1 MLNFKSFFG
10 GSFDYFDYRND
21 FRVYDFFPI
30 VVALVFLKIL
40 MKNNLVFFKVFF
52 PKYYLFGIII
62 TLIGIFVSAF
72 EKDFI
77 IVFSFSLIFL
87 GFVFSR
93 QYLTPLINKA
103 KDEITKS
110 DDLSKVKFERLHRF
124 SVIINIL
131 QIFVCIII
139 LFYKIIN

>member
-1 MLNFKSFFG
+1 MI
-10 GSFDYFDYRND
+10 
-21 FRVYDFFPI
+21 FFPI
-30 VVALVFLKIL
+30 VVAPSVF
-40 MKNNLVFFKVFF
+40 KNFNEKQSSLFLRSFF
-52 PKYYLFGIII
+52 PKYYLFGIIT
-62 TLIGIFVSAF
+62 TLIGIFISAL

-77 IVFSFSLIFL
+77 IIFSLSIIFL

-103 KDEITKS
+103 KDEIVKS
-110 DDLSKVKFERLHRF
+110 NNLSKIKFERLHRF

-131 QIFVCIII
+131 QIFICIII

>member
-1 MLNFKSFFG
+1 MIILIVGMTLGFMI
-10 GSFDYFDYRND
+10 
-21 FRVYDFFPI
+21 FFPI
-30 VVALVFLKIL
+30 VVAPSIFKNFNDKQSSLFLRS
-40 MKNNLVFFKVFF
+40 FF

-62 TLIGIFVSAF
+62 TLIGIFISAL

-77 IVFSFSLIFL
+77 IICCFSIIFL

-103 KDEITKS
+103 KDEIIKS
-110 DDLSKVKFERLHRF
+110 NDLSKVKFERLHRF

-131 QIFVCIII
+131 QIFICIII

>member
-1 MLNFKSFFG
+1 ME
-10 GSFDYFDYRND
+10 
-21 FRVYDFFPI
+21 VYLIILIIGMILGFMIFFPI
-30 VVALVFLKIL
+30 VVAPSVFKNFNEKQSSVFLRS
-40 MKNNLVFFKVFF
+40 FF

-62 TLIGIFVSAF
+62 TLIGIIISAL

-77 IVFSFSLIFL
+77 IIFSLSFIFL

-110 DDLSKVKFERLHRF
+110 DNLSKVKFERLHRF

-139 LFYKIIN
+139 LFYKTIN

>member
-1 MLNFKSFFG
+1 M
-10 GSFDYFDYRND
+10 
-21 FRVYDFFPI
+21 I
-30 VVALVFLKIL
+30 IL
-40 MKNNLVFFKVFF
+40 IIGMILGFMIFF

-62 TLIGIFVSAF
+62 TLIGIFVSAL

-77 IVFSFSLIFL
+77 IIFSFSLIFL

-103 KDEITKS
+103 KDEIIKS
-110 DDLSKVKFERLHRF
+110 DNLSKVKFERLHRF

-139 LFYKIIN
+139 LIYKIIN

>member
-1 MLNFKSFFG
+1 MIILIIGMILGFMI
-10 GSFDYFDYRND
+10 
-21 FRVYDFFPI
+21 FFPI
-30 VVALVFLKIL
+30 VVAPSVFKNFNEKQSSVFLRS
-40 MKNNLVFFKVFF
+40 FF

-62 TLIGIFVSAF
+62 TLIGIIISAL

-77 IVFSFSLIFL
+77 IIFSLSFIFL

-110 DDLSKVKFERLHRF
+110 NDSSKVKFERLHRF

-139 LFYKIIN
+139 LFYKIVY

>member
-1 MLNFKSFFG
+1 MEINLIILITGMILGFMI
-10 GSFDYFDYRND
+10 
-21 FRVYDFFPI
+21 FFPI
-30 VVALVFLKIL
+30 VVAPSVF
-40 MKNNLVFFKVFF
+40 KNFNEKQSSLFLRSFF
-52 PKYYLFGIII
+52 PKYYLFGIIT
-62 TLIGIFVSAF
+62 TLIGIFISAL

-77 IVFSFSLIFL
+77 IIFSLSIIFL

-103 KDEITKS
+103 KDEIVKS
-110 DDLSKVKFERLHRF
+110 NNLSKVKFERLHRF

-131 QIFVCIII
+131 QIFICIII

>member
-1 MLNFKSFFG
+1 MIILITGMILGFMI
-10 GSFDYFDYRND
+10 
-21 FRVYDFFPI
+21 FFPI
-30 VVALVFLKIL
+30 VVAPSVF
-40 MKNNLVFFKVFF
+40 KNFNEKQSSLFLRSFF
-52 PKYYLFGIII
+52 PKYYLFGII
-62 TLIGIFVSAF
+62 TSLIGIFISAL

-77 IVFSFSLIFL
+77 IIFSLSIIFL

-110 DDLSKVKFERLHRF
+110 NDSSKVKFERLHRF

-131 QIFVCIII
+131 QIFICIII

>member
-1 MLNFKSFFG
+1 MIILITGMILGFMI
-10 GSFDYFDYRND
+10 
-21 FRVYDFFPI
+21 FFPI
-30 VVALVFLKIL
+30 VVAPSVF
-40 MKNNLVFFKVFF
+40 KNFNEKQSSLFLRSFF

-62 TLIGIFVSAF
+62 TLIGIFISAL

-77 IVFSFSLIFL
+77 IICSLSIIFL

-103 KDEITKS
+103 KDEIVKS
-110 DDLSKVKFERLHRF
+110 NNLSKVKFERLHRF

-131 QIFVCIII
+131 QIFICIII

>member
-1 MLNFKSFFG
+1 MILGFMI
-10 GSFDYFDYRND
+10 
-21 FRVYDFFPI
+21 FFPI
-30 VVALVFLKIL
+30 VVAPSIFKNFNEKQSSVFLRS
-40 MKNNLVFFKVFF
+40 FF
-52 PKYYLFGIII
+52 PKYYLFGIIV
-62 TLIGIFVSAF
+62 TSIGIFISAL

-77 IVFSFSLIFL
+77 IIFSFSLIFL
-87 GFVFSR
+87 GFLFSR

-103 KDEITKS
+103 KDEIINS
-110 DDLSKVKFERLHRF
+110 DNLSKVKFERLHRF

>member
-1 MLNFKSFFG
+1 ME
-10 GSFDYFDYRND
+10 
-21 FRVYDFFPI
+21 VYLIILIIGMILGFMIFFPI
-30 VVALVFLKIL
+30 VVAPSVFKNFNEKQSSVFLRS
-40 MKNNLVFFKVFF
+40 FF

-103 KDEITKS
+103 KDDITKS
-110 DDLSKVKFERLHRF
+110 DDLSKVKFERLHKF

>member
-1 MLNFKSFFG
+1 MIILIIGMILGFMI
-10 GSFDYFDYRND
+10 
-21 FRVYDFFPI
+21 FFPI
-30 VVALVFLKIL
+30 VVAPSVFKNFNEKQSSVFLRS
-40 MKNNLVFFKVFF
+40 FF

-62 TLIGIFVSAF
+62 TLIGIIISAL

-77 IVFSFSLIFL
+77 IIFSLSFIFL

-103 KDEITKS
+103 KDEIAKS
-110 DDLSKVKFERLHRF
+110 NNLSKVKFERLHRF

-139 LFYKIIN
+139 LFYKIVN

>member
-1 MLNFKSFFG
+1 MS
-10 GSFDYFDYRND
+10 
-21 FRVYDFFPI
+21 
-30 VVALVFLKIL
+30 
-40 MKNNLVFFKVFF
+40 
-52 PKYYLFGIII
+52 
-62 TLIGIFVSAF
+62 LIGIFISAL

-77 IVFSFSLIFL
+77 IIFSLSIIFI

-103 KDEITKS
+103 KDEIVKS
-110 DDLSKVKFERLHRF
+110 NNLSKVKFERLHRF

-131 QIFVCIII
+131 QIFICIII

>member
-1 MLNFKSFFG
+1 MEINLIILITGMILGFMI
-10 GSFDYFDYRND
+10 
-21 FRVYDFFPI
+21 FFPI
-30 VVALVFLKIL
+30 VVAPSVF
-40 MKNNLVFFKVFF
+40 KNFNEKQSSLFLRSFF
-52 PKYYLFGIII
+52 PKYYLFGIIT
-62 TLIGIFVSAF
+62 TLIGIFISAL

-77 IVFSFSLIFL
+77 IIFSLSIIFL

-103 KDEITKS
+103 KDEIIKS
-110 DDLSKVKFERLHRF
+110 NDLSKVKFERLHRF

-131 QIFVCIII
+131 QIFICIII